1 MARSQGSTQKNDQRA
16 RKSGGETQT
25 QPKVAAG
32 SPDQDTDVEEDEVFG
47 LVSVLYHAL
56 QGASASRKY
65 IRDAQAASDDE
76 LKEFFERCRADD
88 AARASEAKRLL
99 VLRVDE
105 EDAEGGDADEDDEED
120 DDDDDDDED
129 DEET

>member
-120 DDDDDDDED
+120 DDDDDDED